1 MLRCALGLLLVP
13 RIPEPLRPN
22 APVERRLQSV
32 LGCQAKCRIL
42 IPQRNDHVS
51 VDTCRHSLRIP
62 RSHFSML
69 VRPLA
74 IPGLP
79 IPRYLENA
87 LLVRTGRTRTPFPS
101 LSNSNLSP
109 RPHPQYAAH
118 FTRHSDLT
126 FASDSCLLL
135 HIHPA
140 IPYFLTLSLLRAF
153 DAYEALRGGYEAV
166 CPPRGAAR
174 TASGRLD
181 FPQHPRVRQR
191 GACRVL

>member
-1 MLRCALGLLLVP
+1 
-13 RIPEPLRPN
+13 
-22 APVERRLQSV
+22 
-32 LGCQAKCRIL
+32 
-42 IPQRNDHVS
+42 
-51 VDTCRHSLRIP
+51 
-62 RSHFSML
+62 ML

-126 FASDSCLLL
+126 FASDSCPLL
-135 HIHPA
+135 HIHP
-140 IPYFLTLSLLRAF
+140 PFLTFLPYPFSRPFTLSRPYHAGTRA
-153 DAYEALRGGYEAV
+153 
-166 CPPRGAAR
+166 
-174 TASGRLD
+174 
-181 FPQHPRVRQR
+181 
-191 GACRVL
+191 

>member
-1 MLRCALGLLLVP
+1 
-13 RIPEPLRPN
+13 
-22 APVERRLQSV
+22 
-32 LGCQAKCRIL
+32 
-42 IPQRNDHVS
+42 
-51 VDTCRHSLRIP
+51 
-62 RSHFSML
+62 ML

-126 FASDSCLLL
+126 FASDSCPLL

-153 DAYEALRGGYEAV
+153 DAYEALRGGYEGV

-174 TASGRLD
+174 TASGCPADWISRNIPECVSVGLVECSEYALNTVHRQHVLEVALTKALD
-181 FPQHPRVRQR
+181 IEI
-191 GACRVL
+191 CRYAEA